1 MSGPAPARKRLPMG
15 HHRAGHA
22 RPLQRRILAIERR
35 YFTNGELSKK
45 QYDIGIDLGTTSIII
60 ATEEQGV
67 VFRQPTIGAVDT
79 RTNSILAVG
88 DEALKMVGRAPA
100 HIDLVRPLR
109 DGIIQDHRMT
119 NELIVRFVNQVCR
132 SRIFKP
138 RIAVCVPAAITGIES
153 DAVVEAVVAAGARQ
167 VYLIDEPI
175 AAALGSG
182 IDITQPDG
190 RMIIDIGGGT
200 TDIAVLSLGGKVKA
214 TSVRVAGNHYD
225 DEILKHVRNKFSIAI
240 GQRTAEQLKKNVAC
254 CPQKADFDETMEVK
268 GRSLLTGL
276 PIKVNVSTSALY
288 EPVMML
294 SEQIGTAAHQ
304 VLEKTPPELAGDIFR
319 NGVVLTGGGAQLHGL
334 PEYLSQEL
342 KVDVTVSPDP
352 VNCVALGTAMS
363 LGLNDKLETGFLDA
377 TPRMGRR

>member
-1 MSGPAPARKRLPMG
+1 MA
-15 HHRAGHA
+15 
-22 RPLQRRILAIERR
+22 Q
-35 YFTNGELSKK
+35 N
-45 QYDIGIDLGTTSIII
+45 DIGIDLGTTTIII
-60 ATEEQGV
+60 AQEGQGV
-67 VFRQPTIGAVDT
+67 VLNQPSVVAVDT
-79 RTNSILAVG
+79 RKNCVLEAGDKALA
-88 DEALKMVGRAPA
+88 MVGRTPNYISA
-100 HIDLVRPLR
+100 IFPLK
-109 DGIIQDHRMT
+109 DGVISSHM
-119 NELIVRFVNQVCR
+119 V
-132 SRIFKP
+132 KP
-138 RIAVCVPAAITGIES
+138 RVAVCVPAAITGIES
-153 DAVVEAVVAAGARQ
+153 DAVVEAVMAAGARQ

-182 IDITQPDG
+182 IDITVPDG

-225 DEILKHVRNKFSIAI
+225 EEILKFVRNKFSIAI
-240 GQRTAEQLKKNVAC
+240 GQRTAENLKKNVAC
-254 CPQKADFDETMEVK
+254 CPQKADFNETMEIK

-276 PIKVNVSTSALY
+276 PVRVNVSTADLY
-288 EPVMML
+288 EPVMRL

-304 VLEKTPPELAGDIFR
+304 VLEKTPPELAGDIYR

-342 KVDVTVSPDP
+342 KVEVTVSPDP

-363 LGLNDKLETGFLDA
+363 LRLGDKLETGFMDA